1 VSALALYGVGRNA
14 DAPALPEQLRG
25 PRGEALR
32 PLPMGPLLL
41 IASEVDSP
49 PALDEG
55 ALRAHDAAARA
66 LHALLP
72 AFLPARFGSAAES
85 EQALLRAFEPL
96 ARLLDEALSLV
107 HGREQMTLRV
117 FGESQDAPAS
127 AALAQTA
134 ADDAAGP
141 GPGARYLTRLAHAH
155 ARAREVPELVLLRPF
170 LRDFVRA
177 EHAERAVG
185 AAPAAPGLLASVFH
199 LIDRGSADAYA
210 QALEAGL
217 AAGRASLGGL
227 RFSLS
232 GPWPAWSFAPEVLP

>member
-14 DAPALPEQLRG
+14 DAPALPERLRG
-25 PRGEALR
+25 AQGEALR
-32 PLPMGPLLL
+32 TLRMGPLLL
-41 IASEVDSP
+41 IASKVDSP
-49 PALDEG
+49 PALDED

-96 ARLLDEALSLV
+96 ARVLDEALSLV
-107 HGREQMTLRV
+107 HGREQMTLRL

-134 ADDAAGP
+134 RDGAA

-155 ARAREVPELVLLRPF
+155 ARAREVPELAVLRPF
-170 LRDFVRA
+170 LREFVRA
-177 EHAERAVG
+177 EHAERATG
-185 AAPAAPGLLASVFH
+185 AAPAVPRLLASVFH
-199 LIDRGSADAYA
+199 LIDRGSAGAYA

-232 GPWPAWSFAPEVLP
+232 GPWPAWSFAPEALP